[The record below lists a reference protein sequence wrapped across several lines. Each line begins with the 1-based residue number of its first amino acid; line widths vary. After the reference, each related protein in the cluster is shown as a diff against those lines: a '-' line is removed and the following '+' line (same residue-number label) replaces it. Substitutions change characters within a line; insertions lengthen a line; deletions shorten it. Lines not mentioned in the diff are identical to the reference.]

1 MEKQLLYLLDYDLSI
16 TEQEIEHRQSLHSP
30 LIDPILSQRPSLT
43 QVLFPHLPPSDFAP
57 LMTAPPPPP
66 PTPLLPVHHHLLPS
80 HAIKLCHRRASVRDL
95 NIVIGPQHG
104 FDRSDSTSSLDSNSS
119 SSSYGSMPA
128 TPTSEGESRSPLYA
142 AAASSSSKSSLR
154 APSPVVL
161 GRRRAT
167 PSLDQVASAAQGS
180 GSPRRRNSPRY
191 QHTVSPML
199 KQQTKNMSP
208 IALAAGG
215 SFFGR
220 LLGKSTA
227 ARGEK
232 LGARRAV
239 VVAQGD
245 DDEFAVVL

>member
-1 MEKQLLYLLDYDLSI
+1 M
-16 TEQEIEHRQSLHSP
+16 
-30 LIDPILSQRPSLT
+30 
-43 QVLFPHLPPSDFAP
+43 A
-57 LMTAPPPPP
+57 APPPPP
-66 PTPLLPVHHHLLPS
+66 PTPLKPVHHHHLLPS

-128 TPTSEGESRSPLYA
+128 TPTSETESRSPLYA
-142 AAASSSSKSSLR
+142 AASSSSSSKSSLR

-180 GSPRRRNSPRY
+180 GSPRRRSSPRY
-191 QHTVSPML
+191 QHVASP
-199 KQQTKNMSP
+199 KQQQATKNMSP
-208 IALAAGG
+208 TALAAGG
-215 SFFGR
+215 SFLGR

-227 ARGEK
+227 GRSAEK
-232 LGARRAV
+232 TGARRAV
-239 VVAQGD
+239 VVAQAGRED
-245 DDEFAVVL
+245 DDEFVVVL